1 MGLCPIKFLLGEILN
16 SALPYY
22 YPAGGPRV
30 LPLGK
35 PVTCTLEYVVS
46 YISYPKQNKKLPM

>member
-1 MGLCPIKFLLGEILN
+1 MGLCPIKFLLGEIFN

-22 YPAGGPRV
+22 YPAGGPQV

-46 YISYPKQNKKLPM
+46 YISYPKQNKK